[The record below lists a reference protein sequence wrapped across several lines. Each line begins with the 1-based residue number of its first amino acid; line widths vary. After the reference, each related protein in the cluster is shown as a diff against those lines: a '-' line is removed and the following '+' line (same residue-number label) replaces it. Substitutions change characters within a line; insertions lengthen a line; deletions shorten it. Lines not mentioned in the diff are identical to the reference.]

1 MRQWLC
7 LIAITAGIGFV
18 SGCGN
23 SGPKRN
29 SVAGT
34 VSFKGEPVKYGSIS
48 FRSTGGGKNVG
59 TADIIDGK
67 YTIISEVGL
76 PAGDYDVAITYPDPK
91 VPAPRGDEPPGVAAP
106 VREMLPAKYND
117 KSELKATI
125 KDGANDTVN
134 YDLK

>member
-1 MRQWLC
+1 MHQWLSVLALSAC
-7 LIAITAGIGFV
+7 IGMIT
-18 SGCGN
+18 GCGN

-48 FRSTGGGKNVG
+48 FRSAGGGKSVG
-59 TADIIDGK
+59 TADIKDGK
-67 YTIISEVGL
+67 FLIVPEVGL

-91 VPAPRGDEPPGVAAP
+91 VPAPRGDEAPGVALP

-125 KDGANDTVN
+125 KDGVNDAVN